1 MKTYF
6 FPNIVE
12 SNQLRLRKGRRI
24 TIFISFFFLFIFN
37 LSFTQTID
45 FTEQEKQWIKDHP
58 VVKFG
63 YDPNWAPFEIY
74 ENGEYHG
81 IVGEYIKII
90 EQRTG
95 LDLQPVPDL
104 TWPESLDLLKKGKI
118 DMVPSCG
125 INESRKEFLHFT
137 SVYINDPMVIVTR
150 NDYSSLVDL
159 SALNGKKVCVPKDY
173 YQYEVLRRDYPEMIV
188 IEKRDIK
195 ACLDAVSYGEVDAFV
210 ENLGVVTYYMTQ
222 FGYNNLKIA
231 APTHYTDNGVAMAV
245 PKDRIILRDILEKV
259 LQSISIAEK
268 NKIRGKWLSVKMETK
283 VDNSRIGQIMAI
295 GLPILLVIGL
305 LFFIWNRTLR
315 RQIKLRQKTEAELND
330 YLNLL
335 KQQNEE
341 KKVLLQEIHHRVKNN
356 LQIITSLLRLQANST
371 KDESAV
377 ESLTNAVDR
386 IKTIALIHEKIYQST
401 EIEKISLVD
410 YVERLGEDIITGL
423 AKTNS
428 IKLEVKSDCKNIKI
442 DSIVPL
448 ALILN
453 ELFTNSIKY
462 GFRNKDLGIIKITFT
477 ENGHLF
483 MTYEDNGEWM
493 IRDDK
498 YKGFGSTL
506 IDIFTEQL
514 EGEYEFRHDS
524 NGTYFHFK
532 FKPQS

>member
-1 MKTYF
+1 M
-6 FPNIVE
+6 E
-12 SNQLRLRKGRRI
+12 KGRRI
-24 TIFISFFFLFIFN
+24 TIYLSIFFLLLTH
-37 LSFTQTID
+37 LSFAQTID

-58 VVKFG
+58 VIKFG

-74 ENGEYHG
+74 QNGEYQG

-95 LDLQPVPDL
+95 MDLQAVPDL
-104 TWPESLDLLKKGKI
+104 TWPESLDLLKQGKI

-125 INESRKEFLHFT
+125 INETRKEFLLFT
-137 SVYINDPMVIVTR
+137 SIYINDPMVIITR
-150 NDYSSLVDL
+150 NDYPSLVDL
-159 SALNGKKVCVPKDY
+159 SALNGKRVCVPKDY
-173 YQYEVLRRDYPEMIV
+173 YQYEVLKRDYPEMIV
-188 IEKRDIK
+188 IEKKDIK
-195 ACLDAVSYGEVDAFV
+195 SCLDAVSYGKVDAFV

-222 FGYNNLKIA
+222 HGYNNLKIA

-245 PKDRIILRDILEKV
+245 PKDRETLRDILEKV
-259 LQSISIAEK
+259 IQSISISER
-268 NKIRGKWLSVKMETK
+268 NEIRGRWLTVKVESK
-283 VDNSRIGQIMAI
+283 VDNSRIKKIILI

-315 RQIKLRQKTEAELND
+315 SQIKLRKKSEAELNE

-356 LQIITSLLRLQANST
+356 LQIITSLLRLQASAT

-401 EIEKISLVD
+401 EIKQISLVD

-428 IKLEVKSDCKNIKI
+428 IKLEVKSECKNIKI

-462 GFRNKDLGIIKITFT
+462 GFRNKEFGIIKISFT
-477 ENGHLF
+477 ENSHLY
-483 MTYEDNGEWM
+483 MNYEDNGDWLP
-493 IRDDK
+493 RDKD
-498 YKGFGSTL
+498 YEGFGSTL
-506 IDIFTEQL
+506 IDIFTDQL
-514 EGEYEFRHDS
+514 EGEYEFKHDK
-524 NGTYFHFK
+524 NGTSFHFK
-532 FKPQS
+532 FKPQA